1 MPTGLRIAS
10 ASARR
15 YFATS
20 VSDRHSHGMQRFQ
33 KFSPS
38 RSPIILVPEPPQ
50 DEQGVSS
57 TPFSLGSFPLAG
69 FDFVPWFSMVLGLRY
84 GVDGFGVRL
93 RMTLSQ
99 ESIER
104 WLVVFRELGFCRF
117 PHDAIVG
124 DDSRSVERSL
134 LDQFPTYPPQK
145 KANKSVEDNGRGGL
159 CRSFHVI
166 RELREVTERRCPPV
180 PPLLRYI
187 CASSRAPDPRCSPPR
202 CAH

>member
-1 MPTGLRIAS
+1 MCASLGLSWTFTMKNPESDFGFIDLGVA
-10 ASARR
+10 AR
-15 YFATS
+15 AL
-20 VSDRHSHGMQRFQ
+20 GA
-33 KFSPS
+33 
-38 RSPIILVPEPPQ
+38 VPE
-50 DEQGVSS
+50 
-57 TPFSLGSFPLAG
+57 L
-69 FDFVPWFSMVLGLRY
+69 
-84 GVDGFGVRL
+84 GVRL